1 MINKRIV
8 AVGLASFLLLATACT
23 SKSTEN
29 KEKFFTVDLCA
40 PIVRTYLDAETE
52 ADQIVAFKNMENT
65 TYDRPA
71 LELTWEGG
79 TFLETYTVSI
89 ADNSKFKDAY
99 VEETKR
105 TSLEIGHCIPGQKYW
120 YKVEQDGKT
129 IDLGSFLCVDKPVR
143 YVDVDGVSNMR
154 DLGGW
159 KTQSGE
165 KVAYGLLYRA
175 GSLQEIRPKGIKTV
189 TQTLDIK
196 TEIDLRDPQ
205 GHDGG
210 QTMCAF
216 GDEYNFFTFPLYA
229 YMYNVPSSFVYNRKV
244 EQSFVDMFEVL
255 SERDNYPIVFHCTAG
270 ADRTGFLSFIINGL
284 LGVSFADLTRD
295 FELTTTSIYGGR
307 VRAKITETG
316 FDYTVTTQ
324 DIKDAAS
331 YCWTYMYQ
339 TILEDYG
346 EGTEDLSLAIE
357 NYLLSFGVSQKQIE
371 DVRDILLDR

>member
-1 MINKRIV
+1 MKKRIV
-8 AVGLASFLLLATACT
+8 AIGLSSSLIFASACT
-23 SKSTEN
+23 TSKEE
-29 KEKFFTVDLCA
+29 EKFFTVDLCA

-52 ADQIVAFKNMENT
+52 EEQIVAFRNMVDT

-79 TFLETYTVSI
+79 AFLETYTVSI
-89 ADNSKFKDAY
+89 ADNAKFTDAY

-129 IDLGSFLCVDKPVR
+129 IDSGSFLCVDKPVR

-159 KTQSGE
+159 NTKNGE
-165 KVAYGLLYRA
+165 KVAYGLLYRS
-175 GSLQEIRPKGIKTV
+175 GSLQEIRPKGIKMV
-189 TQTLDIK
+189 TQTLGIK
-196 TEIDLRDPQ
+196 TEIDLRDPL

-229 YMYNVPSSFVYNRKV
+229 YMYNIPSSFVYNKKV
-244 EQSFVDMFEVL
+244 EQSFVDMFEML
-255 SERDNYPIVFHCTAG
+255 SEKDNYPIVFHCTAG

-284 LGVSFADLTRD
+284 MGVSFEDLTRD

-307 VRAKITETG
+307 ARAKLTEAG
-316 FDYTVTTQ
+316 FDYTVTSQ
-324 DIKDAAS
+324 DIQDAAP
-331 YCWTYMYQ
+331 YCWTYMYK
-339 TILEDYG
+339 TMLKDYG

-357 NYLLSFGVSQKQIE
+357 NYLLSFGVSQKRIE

>member
-1 MINKRIV
+1 MKKRI
-8 AVGLASFLLLATACT
+8 AAIGLSSSLIFASACATD
-23 SKSTEN
+23 SGKGQ
-29 KEKFFTVDLCA
+29 EKFFTVDLCA
-40 PIVRTYLDAETE
+40 PIVRAYLDAETE
-52 ADQIVAFKNMENT
+52 EEQIVAFNNMVNT

-71 LELTWEGG
+71 LKLTWDGG
-79 TFLETYTVSI
+79 AFLETYTVSL
-89 ADNSKFKDAY
+89 ADNPRFNDAY

-120 YKVEQDGKT
+120 YKVEQGGKT
-129 IDLGSFLCVDKPVR
+129 IDSGSFLCVDKPVR

-159 KTQSGE
+159 ETKNGE
-165 KVAYGLLYRA
+165 KVAYGLLYRS

-189 TQTLDIK
+189 TQTLGIK

-229 YMYNVPSSFVYNRKV
+229 YMYNIPSSFVYNKKV
-244 EQSFVDMFEVL
+244 EQSFVDMFEIL
-255 SERDNYPIVFHCTAG
+255 SEKDNYPIVFHCTAG

-284 LGVSFADLTRD
+284 MGVSYEDLTRD

-307 VRAKITETG
+307 ARAKLTEEG
-316 FDYTVTTQ
+316 FDYTVTSQ
-324 DIKDAAS
+324 EIQDAAP
-331 YCWTYMYQ
+331 YCWTYMYK
-339 TILEDYG
+339 TILKDYG

-357 NYLLSFGVSQKQIE
+357 NYLLSFGVSQKRID
-371 DVRDILLDR
+371 DVRNILLDR